1 MKVDYSTWKTRL
13 LSIENLKLDVRNPR
27 FSYQSTRALNQ
38 TEIIKYLIEHHAV
51 YDLAKDIAVNGY
63 LINEEPIVCKEGDNY
78 VVLEGNRRVA
88 ACKIILDPYR
98 YLTPQKAKELS
109 KYGSISDKLS
119 CKVSPT
125 RREADT
131 LIYNKHTGIPLQ
143 KWDKVS
149 QDAFLYNLIQNE
161 NLTIEGTSLK
171 LNVTPSEIRKALR
184 RYSVHQY
191 SIKLFAGYPYELEQ
205 IQEQGF
211 PITTFERFYDDA
223 RGADFLGIKF
233 DKNCNIQKR
242 LPEEEFD
249 KRFKFIVEQILS
261 QSLTSRTFN
270 NEEDKK
276 SYMQDYVEPYNK
288 DLFNLDIPL
297 ADEVETEESYKSEI
311 ENNVGGG
318 TPTSLDEK
326 RVKRSRRKSGI
337 FNDRDWSATGIKKL
351 DDLYNSLVE
360 INYRK
365 HNDIVG
371 IALRCYIDM
380 LVYEFLKVQK
390 KIGEVNRVDFEQ
402 QEKHNDEK
410 YDKLKSYIKAAYAIS
425 DEEIDDSIL
434 RPLTKFNNQ
443 DNSQKV
449 PELGNMITY
458 IVNHPELLHNDTR
471 LVQALSR
478 FKSAKDFISLQSCN
492 MFVHNQYVTP
502 SASELESMVVS
513 LSPIIDAMY
522 AIVKNE
528 Q

>member
-13 LSIENLKLDVRNPR
+13 LSIANLKLDVRNPR
-27 FSYQSTRALNQ
+27 FSYQSSRTLNQ
-38 TEIIKYLIEHHAV
+38 TEIIKYLITNHAV
-51 YDLAKDIAVNGY
+51 YDLAKDIAINGY

-88 ACKIILDPYR
+88 ACKIILDPYK
-98 YLTPQKAKELS
+98 YLSAQKAKELS
-109 KYGSISDKLS
+109 KYGPISDKIS

-125 RREADT
+125 RQDADT

-191 SIKLFAGYPYELEQ
+191 SIKLFAELPYELER

-223 RGADFLGIKF
+223 RGAEFLGIKF

-242 LPEEEFD
+242 LPAAEFD
-249 KRFKFIVEQILS
+249 KRFKFIVEQILN

-276 SYMQDYVEPYNK
+276 SYIRDCVESQDKVLF
-288 DLFNLDIPL
+288 DLDMPL
-297 ADEVETEESYKSEI
+297 SDVTIDEECPEDNIDATEQNTTNPI
-311 ENNVGGG
+311 E
-318 TPTSLDEK
+318 DK
-326 RVKRSRRKSGI
+326 KVKRSRRKSGI
-337 FNDRDWSATGIKKL
+337 FNGHDWGATGIKKM
-351 DDLYNSLVE
+351 DDLFLSLTE

-380 LVYEFLKVQK
+380 LIYEFLKARK
-390 KIGEVNRVDFEQ
+390 KIGEVNRADFEQ
-402 QEKHNDEK
+402 QEKYNDEK
-410 YDKLKSYIKAAYAIS
+410 YDKLKSYIQSTYAVS
-425 DEEIDDSIL
+425 EEEIDDSTL
-434 RPLTKFNNQ
+434 RPLTKFNNK
-443 DNSQKV
+443 DSLQKV

-458 IVNHPELLHNDTR
+458 IVKHPELLDNDTR
-471 LVQALSR
+471 LVQALER
-478 FKSAKDFISLQSCN
+478 FKSVKGFISLQSCN

>member
-27 FSYQSTRALNQ
+27 FSYQSSRTLNQ
-38 TEIIKYLIEHHAV
+38 TEIIKYLITNHAV
-51 YDLAKDIAVNGY
+51 YDLAKDIAINGY
-63 LINEEPIVCKEGDNY
+63 LINEEPIVCKEGDYY
-78 VVLEGNRRVA
+78 VVLEGNRRIA
-88 ACKIILDPYR
+88 ACKIILDPYK
-98 YLTPQKAKELS
+98 YLSAQKAKELS
-109 KYGSISDKLS
+109 KYGSINDKIS

-125 RREADT
+125 RRDADT

-149 QDAFLYNLIQNE
+149 QDAFLFNLIQNE

-184 RYSVHQY
+184 RYSIHQY
-191 SIKLFAGYPYELEQ
+191 SIKLFAESPYELEQ

-223 RGADFLGIKF
+223 RGAEFLGLRF
-233 DKNCNIQKR
+233 DRNCNIQKR
-242 LPEEEFD
+242 LPSEEFD
-249 KRFKFIVEQILS
+249 KRFKFIVEQILN

-276 SYMQDYVEPYNK
+276 SYIRDCIESQNK
-288 DLFNLDIPL
+288 VLFDLDIPL
-297 ADEVETEESYKSEI
+297 SDSTIDKELPEDNHDSTNLSAANPNEDKKVKKSR
-311 ENNVGGG
+311 
-318 TPTSLDEK
+318 K
-326 RVKRSRRKSGI
+326 KSGI
-337 FNDRDWSATGIKKL
+337 FNGHDWGSTGIKKM
-351 DDLYNSLVE
+351 DDLYLSLTE

-380 LVYEFLKVQK
+380 LIYEFLRVQK

-402 QEKHNDEK
+402 QEKYNDDK
-410 YDKLKSYIKAAYAIS
+410 YDKLKLYIKSTYAIS
-425 DEEIDDSIL
+425 DEEIDDSTL
-434 RPLTKFNNQ
+434 RLLTKFNNKG
-443 DNSQKV
+443 NPQKV

-458 IVNHPELLHNDTR
+458 IENHPELLNNDTR
-471 LVQALSR
+471 LVQALGR

-502 SASELESMVVS
+502 TASELESMVTT
-513 LSPIIDAMY
+513 LAPIIDAMY

>member
-13 LSIENLKLDVRNPR
+13 LSIENLKLDVNNPR
-27 FSYQSTRALNQ
+27 FSYQSSRTLNQ
-38 TEIIKYLIEHHAV
+38 TEIIKYLIANHAV
-51 YDLAKDIAVNGY
+51 YDLAKDIVINGY

-88 ACKIILDPYR
+88 ACKIILDPYK
-98 YLTPQKAKELS
+98 YLSAQKAKELS
-109 KYGSISDKLS
+109 KYGSINDKLL

-125 RREADT
+125 RRDADT

-184 RYSVHQY
+184 RHSVHQY
-191 SIKLFAGYPYELEQ
+191 SIKLFAESPYELEQ

-223 RGADFLGIKF
+223 RGAEFLGIKF

-242 LPEEEFD
+242 LPAEEFD
-249 KRFKFIVEQILS
+249 KRFKFIVEQILN

-276 SYMQDYVEPYNK
+276 SYIRDYIEPQNK
-288 DLFNLDIPL
+288 ILFDLDISL
-297 ADEVETEESYKSEI
+297 SETAEEDSSGDDTDITDHNTVNSAE
-311 ENNVGGG
+311 
-318 TPTSLDEK
+318 EK
-326 RVKRSRRKSGI
+326 KVKRSRRKSGI
-337 FNDRDWSATGIKKL
+337 FNGHDWGATGIKKM
-351 DDLYNSLVE
+351 DDLFLSLTE

-380 LVYEFLKVQK
+380 LIYEFLKVRK
-390 KIGEVNRVDFEQ
+390 KVGDVNRADFDQ
-402 QEKHNDEK
+402 QEKYNDEK
-410 YDKLKSYIKAAYAIS
+410 YDKLKSYIQSTYAVS
-425 DEEIDDSIL
+425 EEEIDDSTL
-434 RPLTKFNNQ
+434 RPLTKFNNKE
-443 DNSQKV
+443 NLQKV

-458 IVNHPELLHNDTR
+458 IVKHPELLDNDTR
-471 LVQALSR
+471 LVQALER
-478 FKSAKDFISLQSCN
+478 FKSAKGFISLQSCN

-502 SASELESMVVS
+502 TASELESMVTT
-513 LSPIIDAMY
+513 LAPIIDAMY
-522 AIVKNE
+522 VIVKNE